1 MKKNNLSL
9 DFSLE
14 NRLYHNTF
22 KKILKIILIYLIFKL
37 ILAVFF
43 MYNVY
48 IFKQEFLYGKKLV
61 FEVDGIVYKVDTI
74 EEKKEIID
82 LITDFSNKSE
92 RIYFAP
98 YKCLPRVEIYTDSYY
113 VNAYECYDY
122 YFSFSGFRLINYSVG
137 GRYLKEES
145 LNKLFEKYG
154 KKDFYSLEGDFT
166 NISDVYKQIREN
178 YRSFDVNSYIEDKE
192 DVDGKTV
199 YHLYKN
205 YKGAKILDGYEIVIK
220 DNRFKVTKVEN
231 KKFDIKVDDALSK
244 FGIDRY
250 LKYREDKTGEKL
262 KVIKTEFIHQ
272 DDKFYNRYEV
282 EVSFDEKKSRIFLY
296 EEKYVGK

>member
-14 NRLYHNTF
+14 NRIYCKTF
-22 KKILKIILIYLIFKL
+22 KKIIKIILIYLIFKL
-37 ILAVFF
+37 ILSLYF
-43 MYNVY
+43 MFNVY
-48 IFKQEFLYGKKLV
+48 MFKQEFLYGKKLE
-61 FEVDGIVYKVDTI
+61 FIVDEIGYKIDTL
-74 EEKKEIID
+74 EEKKEIIN
-82 LITDFSNKSE
+82 LITDFSNKSLKVN
-92 RIYFAP
+92 ILS
-98 YKCLPRVEIYTDSYY
+98 YKCLPRVEIFTDSYY

-122 YFSFSGFRLINYSVG
+122 YFKFMLRDFSVG
-137 GRYLKEES
+137 GRFLKEES

-154 KKDFYSLEGDFT
+154 KKDFYGLEGDFT

-178 YRSFDVNSYIEDKE
+178 NRSFDVNSYIEEKE
-192 DVDGKTV
+192 DIDGKII
-199 YHLYKN
+199 YHLYKK
-205 YKGAKILDGYEIVIK
+205 YKGAKLLDGYEIVVK
-220 DNRFKVTKVEN
+220 DNKFKVTKVEY

-272 DDKFYNRYEV
+272 DGKFYNRYEI
-282 EVSFDEKKSRIFLY
+282 ELTFDGKKSIIFLY
-296 EEKYVGK
+296 EEKYVEK

>member
-9 DFSLE
+9 DLSLE

-22 KKILKIILIYLIFKL
+22 KKIIKIILLYLIFKL
-37 ILAVFF
+37 ILSLYF
-43 MYNVY
+43 MYNVHM
-48 IFKQEFLYGKKLV
+48 FKQEFLHGKKLV
-61 FEVDGIVYKVDTI
+61 FEVDGIGYDIDTI

-98 YKCLPRVEIYTDSYY
+98 YKCLPRVEISTDSYY
-113 VNAYECYDY
+113 VNAYECYNY
-122 YFSFSGFRLINYSVG
+122 YFRFMLRDFSVG
-137 GRYLKEES
+137 GRYLKEKS

-154 KKDFYSLEGDFT
+154 KKDFFALEGEFS

-178 YRSFDVNSYIEDKE
+178 NRSFDIHSFIEDKE
-192 DVDGKTV
+192 DVDGKTI
-199 YHLYKN
+199 YHLYKI
-205 YKGAKILDGYEIVIK
+205 YKGAKILDGYEIVVK
-220 DNRFKVTKVEN
+220 DNKFKVTKVEN

-272 DDKFYNRYEV
+272 DGKFYNRYEV
-282 EVSFDEKKSRIFLY
+282 EVSFNRKKSRIFLY

>member
-22 KKILKIILIYLIFKL
+22 KKIIKIILIYLIFKL

-98 YKCLPRVEIYTDSYY
+98 YKCLSRVEIYTDSYY
-113 VNAYECYDY
+113 VNAYEYYDY

-178 YRSFDVNSYIEDKE
+178 YRSFDINSYIEDKE
-192 DVDGKTV
+192 DVDGKTI

-205 YKGAKILDGYEIVIK
+205 YKGAKLLDGYEIVVK

-250 LKYREDKTGEKL
+250 LKYRENKTGEKL

-272 DDKFYNRYEV
+272 DDKFYNRYEI
-282 EVSFDEKKSRIFLY
+282 EVSFDGKKSRIFLY

>member
-1 MKKNNLSL
+1 
-9 DFSLE
+9 
-14 NRLYHNTF
+14 
-22 KKILKIILIYLIFKL
+22 
-37 ILAVFF
+37 
-43 MYNVY
+43 MYNVHM
-48 IFKQEFLYGKKLV
+48 FKQEFLYGKKLV
-61 FEVDGIVYKVDTI
+61 FEVDGIVYKIDTI

-122 YFSFSGFRLINYSVG
+122 YFSFSRFRLINYSIG
-137 GRYLKEES
+137 GRYIKEES

-154 KKDFYSLEGDFT
+154 KKDFFALEGEFS

-178 YRSFDVNSYIEDKE
+178 NRSFDINSYIEDKE
-192 DVDGKTV
+192 DVDGKTI
-199 YHLYKN
+199 YHLYEK
-205 YKGAKILDGYEIVIK
+205 YKGAKLLDGYEIVVK
-220 DNRFKVTKVEN
+220 DNKFKVTKVEN
-231 KKFDIKVDDALSK
+231 KKFDIKADNVFSK
-244 FGIDRY
+244 FKIDEY

-272 DDKFYNRYEV
+272 DGKFYNRYEV
-282 EVSFDEKKSRIFLY
+282 EVSFKGKKSIIFLY

>member
-22 KKILKIILIYLIFKL
+22 KKIIKIILIYLIFKL
-37 ILAVFF
+37 ILSLYF
-43 MYNVY
+43 MFNVY
-48 IFKQEFLYGKKLV
+48 MFKQEFLYGKKLE
-61 FEVDGIVYKVDTI
+61 FIVDEIGYKIDTL
-74 EEKKEIID
+74 EEKKEIIN
-82 LITDFSNKSE
+82 LITDFSNKSSKVN
-92 RIYFAP
+92 ILS
-98 YKCLPRVEIYTDSYY
+98 YKCLPRVEIFTDSYY

-122 YFSFSGFRLINYSVG
+122 YFKFMLRDFSVG
-137 GRYLKEES
+137 GRFLKEES
-145 LNKLFEKYG
+145 LNKLFKKYG

-178 YRSFDVNSYIEDKE
+178 YRSFDVNSYIEEKE
-192 DVDGKTV
+192 DIDGKII
-199 YHLYKN
+199 YHLYKK
-205 YKGAKILDGYEIVIK
+205 YKGAKLLDGYEIVVK
-220 DNRFKVTKVEN
+220 DNKFKVTKVEY

-272 DDKFYNRYEV
+272 DGKFYNRYEI
-282 EVSFDEKKSRIFLY
+282 ERTFDGKKSIIFLY
-296 EEKYVGK
+296 EEKYIGK

>member
-1 MKKNNLSL
+1 VRKYVNK
-9 DFSLE
+9 
-14 NRLYHNTF
+14 
-22 KKILKIILIYLIFKL
+22 
-37 ILAVFF
+37 
-43 MYNVY
+43 
-48 IFKQEFLYGKKLV
+48 
-61 FEVDGIVYKVDTI
+61 EV
-74 EEKKEIID
+74 KKEIID

-178 YRSFDVNSYIEDKE
+178 YRSFDINSYIEDKE
-192 DVDGKTV
+192 DIDGKTI
-199 YHLYKN
+199 YHLYKKLYKK
-205 YKGAKILDGYEIVIK
+205 YKGAKLLDGYEIVVK
-220 DNRFKVTKVEN
+220 DTRFKVTKVEN
-231 KKFDIKVDDALSK
+231 KKFDIKADNVFSK

-250 LKYREDKTGEKL
+250 LKYRENKTGEKL

-272 DDKFYNRYEV
+272 DGKFYNRYEV
-282 EVSFDEKKSRIFLY
+282 EVSFDGKKSRIFLY

>member
-1 MKKNNLSL
+1 MKRNNLSL

-37 ILAVFF
+37 ILSLHF
-43 MYNVY
+43 MFNVY
-48 IFKQEFLYGKKLV
+48 MFKQEFLYGKKLE
-61 FEVDGIVYKVDTI
+61 FSVDEIGYKIDTL

-82 LITDFSNKSE
+82 LITDFSNKSSKVN
-92 RIYFAP
+92 ILS
-98 YKCLPRVEIYTDSYY
+98 YKCLPRVEIFTDSYY

-122 YFSFSGFRLINYSVG
+122 YFKFMLRDFSVG
-137 GRYLKEES
+137 GRFLKEES

-154 KKDFYSLEGDFT
+154 KKDFYGLEGDFT

-192 DVDGKTV
+192 NIDGKII
-199 YHLYKN
+199 YHLYEK
-205 YKGAKILDGYEIVIK
+205 YKGAKLLDGYEIVVK
-220 DNRFKVTKVEN
+220 DNKFKVTKVEN

-244 FGIDRY
+244 LGIDRY

-272 DDKFYNRYEV
+272 DYKFYNRYEI
-282 EVSFDEKKSRIFLY
+282 ERTFDGKKSIIFLY
-296 EEKYVGK
+296 EEKYIGK

>member
-1 MKKNNLSL
+1 MKNNNLSL

-22 KKILKIILIYLIFKL
+22 KKIIKIILLYLIFKL

-61 FEVDGIVYKVDTI
+61 FEVDGIGYDIDTI

-98 YKCLPRVEIYTDSYY
+98 YKCLPRIEIYTDSYY

-137 GRYLKEES
+137 GRYIKEES
-145 LNKLFEKYG
+145 LNKLFEKYW
-154 KKDFYSLEGDFT
+154 KKDFFALEGEFS
-166 NISDVYKQIREN
+166 NISDVYKQIRKN
-178 YRSFDVNSYIEDKE
+178 NRSFDINSYIEDKE
-192 DVDGKTV
+192 DVDGKTI
-199 YHLYKN
+199 YHLYEK
-205 YKGAKILDGYEIVIK
+205 YKGAKILDGYEIVVK
-220 DNRFKVTKVEN
+220 DNKFKVTKVAN
-231 KKFDIKVDDALSK
+231 KKFDINADNVFSK
-244 FGIDRY
+244 FKIDEY
-250 LKYREDKTGEKL
+250 LKYRENKTGEKL
-262 KVIKTEFIHQ
+262 KLIKTEFIHQ
-272 DDKFYNRYEV
+272 DGEFYNRYEV
-282 EVSFDEKKSRIFLY
+282 EVSFNGKKSRIFLY

>member
-14 NRLYHNTF
+14 NRIYHKSF
-22 KKILKIILIYLIFKL
+22 KKIIKIILIYLIFKL
-37 ILAVFF
+37 ILSLYF
-43 MYNVY
+43 MYNVHM
-48 IFKQEFLYGKKLV
+48 FKQEFLYGKKLV
-61 FEVDGIVYKVDTI
+61 FMVDEIGYKIDTL

-98 YKCLPRVEIYTDSYY
+98 YKCLPRVEISTDSYY

-122 YFSFSGFRLINYSVG
+122 YFRFMLRDFSVG
-137 GRYLKEES
+137 GRYLKEKS

-154 KKDFYSLEGDFT
+154 KKDFFALEGEFS

-178 YRSFDVNSYIEDKE
+178 NRSFDIHSFIEDKE
-192 DVDGKTV
+192 DVDGKTI
-199 YHLYKN
+199 YHLYKI
-205 YKGAKILDGYEIVIK
+205 YKGAKILDGYEIVVK
-220 DNRFKVTKVEN
+220 DNKFKVTKVEN

-272 DDKFYNRYEV
+272 DGKFYNRYEV
-282 EVSFDEKKSRIFLY
+282 EVSFNGKKSRIFLY

>member
-22 KKILKIILIYLIFKL
+22 KKIIKIILIYLIFKL

-178 YRSFDVNSYIEDKE
+178 YRSFDINSYIEDKE
-192 DVDGKTV
+192 DVDGKTI

-205 YKGAKILDGYEIVIK
+205 YKGAKLLDGYEIVVK

-250 LKYREDKTGEKL
+250 LKYRENKTGEKL

-272 DDKFYNRYEV
+272 DDKFYNRYEI
-282 EVSFDEKKSRIFLY
+282 EVSFDGKKSRIFLY

>member
-14 NRLYHNTF
+14 NRIYCKTF
-22 KKILKIILIYLIFKL
+22 KKIIKIILIYLIFKL
-37 ILAVFF
+37 ILSLYF
-43 MYNVY
+43 MFNVY
-48 IFKQEFLYGKKLV
+48 MFKQEFLYGKKLE
-61 FEVDGIVYKVDTI
+61 FIVDEIGYKIDTL
-74 EEKKEIID
+74 EEKKEIIN
-82 LITDFSNKSE
+82 LITDFSNKSSKVN
-92 RIYFAP
+92 ILS
-98 YKCLPRVEIYTDSYY
+98 YKCLPRVEIFTDSYY

-122 YFSFSGFRLINYSVG
+122 YFKFMLRDFSVG
-137 GRYLKEES
+137 GRFLKEES

-154 KKDFYSLEGDFT
+154 KKDFYGLEGDFT

-192 DVDGKTV
+192 NIDGKII
-199 YHLYKN
+199 YHLYEK
-205 YKGAKILDGYEIVIK
+205 YKGAKLLDGYEIVVK
-220 DNRFKVTKVEN
+220 DNKFKVTKVEN

-244 FGIDRY
+244 LGIDRY

-272 DDKFYNRYEV
+272 DYKFYNRYEI
-282 EVSFDEKKSRIFLY
+282 ERTFDGKKSIIFLY

>member
-14 NRLYHNTF
+14 NRIYRKTF

-37 ILAVFF
+37 ILSLYF
-43 MYNVY
+43 MFNVY
-48 IFKQEFLYGKKLV
+48 MFKQEFLYGKKLE
-61 FEVDGIVYKVDTI
+61 FIVDEIGYKIDTL
-74 EEKKEIID
+74 EEKKEIIN
-82 LITDFSNKSE
+82 LITDFSNKSSKVN
-92 RIYFAP
+92 ILS
-98 YKCLPRVEIYTDSYY
+98 YKCLPRVEIFTDSYY

-122 YFSFSGFRLINYSVG
+122 YFRFMLKDFSVG
-137 GRYLKEES
+137 GRFLKEES

-154 KKDFYSLEGDFT
+154 KKDFYGLEGDFT

-192 DVDGKTV
+192 NIDGKII
-199 YHLYKN
+199 YHLYEK
-205 YKGAKILDGYEIVIK
+205 YKGAKLLDGYEIVVK
-220 DNRFKVTKVEN
+220 DNKFKVTKVEN
-231 KKFDIKVDDALSK
+231 KKFDIKVDDDISK
-244 FGIDRY
+244 FGIDGY

-272 DDKFYNRYEV
+272 DYKFYNRYEI
-282 EVSFDEKKSRIFLY
+282 ERTFDGKKSIIFLY

>member
-37 ILAVFF
+37 ILSLHF
-43 MYNVY
+43 MFNVY
-48 IFKQEFLYGKKLV
+48 MFKQEFLYGKKLE
-61 FEVDGIVYKVDTI
+61 FSVDEIGYKIDTL

-82 LITDFSNKSE
+82 LITDFSNKSSKVN
-92 RIYFAP
+92 ILS

-113 VNAYECYDY
+113 INAYECYDY
-122 YFSFSGFRLINYSVG
+122 YFKFMLRDFSVG
-137 GRYLKEES
+137 GRFLKEES

-154 KKDFYSLEGDFT
+154 KKDFYGLEGDFT
-166 NISDVYKQIREN
+166 NITDVYKQIREN

-192 DVDGKTV
+192 DIDGKII
-199 YHLYKN
+199 YHLYEK
-205 YKGAKILDGYEIVIK
+205 YKGAKLLDGYEIVVK
-220 DNRFKVTKVEN
+220 DNKFKVTKVEN

-272 DDKFYNRYEV
+272 DGKFYNRYEI
-282 EVSFDEKKSRIFLY
+282 ELTFDGKKSIIFLY
-296 EEKYVGK
+296 EEKYVEK

>member
-14 NRLYHNTF
+14 NRIYHKSF
-22 KKILKIILIYLIFKL
+22 KKIIKIILIYLIFKL
-37 ILAVFF
+37 ILSLYF
-43 MYNVY
+43 MYNVHM
-48 IFKQEFLYGKKLV
+48 FKQEFLYGKKLV
-61 FEVDGIVYKVDTI
+61 FMVDEIGYKIDTL

-98 YKCLPRVEIYTDSYY
+98 YKCLPRVEISTDSYY
-113 VNAYECYDY
+113 VNAYKCYDY
-122 YFSFSGFRLINYSVG
+122 YFRFMLRDFSVG
-137 GRYLKEES
+137 GRYLKEKS

-154 KKDFYSLEGDFT
+154 KKDFFALEGEFS

-178 YRSFDVNSYIEDKE
+178 NRSFDINSYIEDKE
-192 DVDGKTV
+192 EVDGKTI
-199 YHLYKN
+199 YHLYKK
-205 YKGAKILDGYEIVIK
+205 YKGAKLLDGYEIVVK
-220 DNRFKVTKVEN
+220 DNKFKVTKVEN
-231 KKFDIKVDDALSK
+231 KKFDIKADNVFSK
-244 FGIDRY
+244 FKIDEY

-272 DDKFYNRYEV
+272 DGKFYNRYEV
-282 EVSFDEKKSRIFLY
+282 EVSFKGKKSIIFLY

>member
-14 NRLYHNTF
+14 NRLYHNTL
-22 KKILKIILIYLIFKL
+22 KKIIKIILIYLIFKL
-37 ILAVFF
+37 ILSLYF
-43 MYNVY
+43 MFNVY
-48 IFKQEFLYGKKLV
+48 MFKQEFLYGKKLE
-61 FEVDGIVYKVDTI
+61 FIVDEIGYKIDTL

-82 LITDFSNKSE
+82 LITDFSNKSSKVN
-92 RIYFAP
+92 ILS
-98 YKCLPRVEIYTDSYY
+98 YKCLPRVEIFTNSYY
-113 VNAYECYDY
+113 INAYECYDY
-122 YFSFSGFRLINYSVG
+122 YFKFMLRDFSVG
-137 GRYLKEES
+137 GRFLKEES
-145 LNKLFEKYG
+145 LNKLFKKYG

-178 YRSFDVNSYIEDKE
+178 YRSFDVNSYIEEKE
-192 DVDGKTV
+192 DIDGKII
-199 YHLYKN
+199 YHLYKK
-205 YKGAKILDGYEIVIK
+205 YKGAKLLDGYEIVVK
-220 DNRFKVTKVEN
+220 DNKFKVTKVEY

-272 DDKFYNRYEV
+272 DGKFYNRYEI
-282 EVSFDEKKSRIFLY
+282 ELTFDGKKSIIFLY
-296 EEKYVGK
+296 EEKYVEK

>member
-14 NRLYHNTF
+14 NRIYRKTF
-22 KKILKIILIYLIFKL
+22 KKIIKIILIYLIFKL
-37 ILAVFF
+37 ILSLYF
-43 MYNVY
+43 MFNVY
-48 IFKQEFLYGKKLV
+48 MFKQEFLYGKKLE
-61 FEVDGIVYKVDTI
+61 FIVDEIGYKIDTL

-82 LITDFSNKSE
+82 LITDFSNKSSKVN
-92 RIYFAP
+92 ILS
-98 YKCLPRVEIYTDSYY
+98 YKCLPRVEIFTDSYY

-122 YFSFSGFRLINYSVG
+122 YFKFMLRDFSVG
-137 GRYLKEES
+137 GRFLKEES

-154 KKDFYSLEGDFT
+154 KKDFYGLEGDFT

-192 DVDGKTV
+192 NIDGKII
-199 YHLYKN
+199 YHLYEK
-205 YKGAKILDGYEIVIK
+205 YKGAKLLDGYEIVVK
-220 DNRFKVTKVEN
+220 DNKFKVTKVEN
-231 KKFDIKVDDALSK
+231 KKFDIKVDDDISK
-244 FGIDRY
+244 FGIDGY

-272 DDKFYNRYEV
+272 DYKFYNRYEI
-282 EVSFDEKKSRIFLY
+282 ERTFDGKKSIIFLY

>member
-9 DFSLE
+9 DLSLE

-22 KKILKIILIYLIFKL
+22 KKIIKIILLYLIFKM

-61 FEVDGIVYKVDTI
+61 FEVDGIVYKIDTI

-98 YKCLPRVEIYTDSYY
+98 YKCLPRIEIYTDSYY

-154 KKDFYSLEGDFT
+154 KKDFYGLEGDFT

-178 YRSFDVNSYIEDKE
+178 YRSFDINSYIEDKE
-192 DVDGKTV
+192 DVDGKTI

-205 YKGAKILDGYEIVIK
+205 YKGAKLLDGYEIVVK

-250 LKYREDKTGEKL
+250 LKYRENKTGEKL

-272 DDKFYNRYEV
+272 DDKFYNRYEI
-282 EVSFDEKKSRIFLY
+282 EVSFDGKKSRIFLY

>member
-1 MKKNNLSL
+1 MKKNDLSL

-14 NRLYHNTF
+14 NRIYHKSF
-22 KKILKIILIYLIFKL
+22 KKIIKIILIYLIFKL
-37 ILAVFF
+37 ILSLYF
-43 MYNVY
+43 MYNVH

-61 FEVDGIVYKVDTI
+61 FIVDGIGYDIDTI

-98 YKCLPRVEIYTDSYY
+98 YKCLPRVEISTDSYY
-113 VNAYECYDY
+113 VNAYECYNY
-122 YFSFSGFRLINYSVG
+122 YFRFMLRDFSVG
-137 GRYLKEES
+137 GRYLKEKS

-154 KKDFYSLEGDFT
+154 KKDFFALEGEFT

-178 YRSFDVNSYIEDKE
+178 NRSFDINSFIEDKE
-192 DVDGKTV
+192 DVDGKTI
-199 YHLYKN
+199 YHLYKK
-205 YKGAKILDGYEIVIK
+205 YKGAKLLDGYEIVVK

-231 KKFDIKVDDALSK
+231 KKFYIKVDDALSK

-250 LKYREDKTGEKL
+250 LKYRENKTGEKL
-262 KVIKTEFIHQ
+262 KLIKTEFIYQ
-272 DDKFYNRYEV
+272 DGIFYNFHEIEV
-282 EVSFDEKKSRIFLY
+282 TFGGKKSRIFFY
-296 EEKYVGK
+296 EEKYKEK

>member
-1 MKKNNLSL
+1 MKKNDLSL
-9 DFSLE
+9 DLSLE

-22 KKILKIILIYLIFKL
+22 KKIIKIILIYLIFKL

-61 FEVDGIVYKVDTI
+61 FEVDGIGYDIDTI

-192 DVDGKTV
+192 DIDGKTI
-199 YHLYKN
+199 YHLYKK
-205 YKGAKILDGYEIVIK
+205 YKGAKLLDGYEIVVK

-272 DDKFYNRYEV
+272 DGKFYNRYEI
-282 EVSFDEKKSRIFLY
+282 EVIFDVKKSIIFLY
-296 EEKYVGK
+296 EEKYVEK

>member
-14 NRLYHNTF
+14 NRIYCKTF
-22 KKILKIILIYLIFKL
+22 KKIIKIILIYLIFKL
-37 ILAVFF
+37 ILSLYF
-43 MYNVY
+43 MFNVY
-48 IFKQEFLYGKKLV
+48 MFKQEFLYGKKLE
-61 FEVDGIVYKVDTI
+61 FIVDEIGYKIDTL

-82 LITDFSNKSE
+82 LITDFSNKSSKVN
-92 RIYFAP
+92 ILS
-98 YKCLPRVEIYTDSYY
+98 YKCLPRVEIFTNSYY
-113 VNAYECYDY
+113 INAYECYDY
-122 YFSFSGFRLINYSVG
+122 YFKFMLRDFSVG
-137 GRYLKEES
+137 GRFLKEES
-145 LNKLFEKYG
+145 LNKLFKKYG

-178 YRSFDVNSYIEDKE
+178 YRSFDVNSYIEEKE
-192 DVDGKTV
+192 DIDGKII
-199 YHLYKN
+199 YHLYKK
-205 YKGAKILDGYEIVIK
+205 YKGAKLLDGYEIVVK
-220 DNRFKVTKVEN
+220 DNKFKVTKVEY

-272 DDKFYNRYEV
+272 DGKFYNRYEI
-282 EVSFDEKKSRIFLY
+282 ELTFDGKKSIIFLY
-296 EEKYVGK
+296 EEKYVEK

>member
-14 NRLYHNTF
+14 NRIYHKSF
-22 KKILKIILIYLIFKL
+22 KKIIKIILIYLIFKL
-37 ILAVFF
+37 ILSLYF
-43 MYNVY
+43 MYNVHM
-48 IFKQEFLYGKKLV
+48 FKQEFLYGKKLV
-61 FEVDGIVYKVDTI
+61 FMVDEIGYDIDTI

-122 YFSFSGFRLINYSVG
+122 YFRFMLKDFSVG

-154 KKDFYSLEGDFT
+154 KKDFFALEGEFS

-178 YRSFDVNSYIEDKE
+178 NRSFDINSYIEDKE
-192 DVDGKTV
+192 DVDGKTI
-199 YHLYKN
+199 YHLYKK
-205 YKGAKILDGYEIVIK
+205 YKGAKLLDGYEIVVK

-231 KKFDIKVDDALSK
+231 KKFDINADNVFSK
-244 FGIDRY
+244 FKIDEY
-250 LKYREDKTGEKL
+250 LKYRENKTGEKL
-262 KVIKTEFIHQ
+262 KLIKTEFIHQ
-272 DDKFYNRYEV
+272 DGKFYNRYEV
-282 EVSFDEKKSRIFLY
+282 EVSFDGKKSIIFLY

>member
-22 KKILKIILIYLIFKL
+22 KKIIKIILIYLIFKL
-37 ILAVFF
+37 ILSLYF
-43 MYNVY
+43 MYNVHML
-48 IFKQEFLYGKKLV
+48 KQEFLHGKKLV
-61 FEVDGIVYKVDTI
+61 FEVDGIGYDIDTI

-98 YKCLPRVEIYTDSYY
+98 YKCLPRVEISTDSYY
-113 VNAYECYDY
+113 VNAYKCYDY
-122 YFSFSGFRLINYSVG
+122 YFRFMLRDFSVG

-154 KKDFYSLEGDFT
+154 KKDFFALEGEFS

-178 YRSFDVNSYIEDKE
+178 NRSFDINSYIEDKE
-192 DVDGKTV
+192 DVDGKTI
-199 YHLYKN
+199 YHLYKK
-205 YKGAKILDGYEIVIK
+205 YKGAKTLDGYEIIVK
-220 DNRFKVTKVEN
+220 DNKFKVTKVEN

-250 LKYREDKTGEKL
+250 LEYRKDKTVEKL

-272 DDKFYNRYEV
+272 DGKFYNRYEI
-282 EVSFDEKKSRIFLY
+282 EITFDGKKSIIFQYGEKY
-296 EEKYVGK
+296 EEK

>member
-1 MKKNNLSL
+1 MK
-9 DFSLE
+9 
-14 NRLYHNTF
+14 
-22 KKILKIILIYLIFKL
+22 
-37 ILAVFF
+37 
-43 MYNVY
+43 
-48 IFKQEFLYGKKLV
+48 EF
-61 FEVDGIVYKVDTI
+61 
-74 EEKKEIID
+74 ID

-178 YRSFDVNSYIEDKE
+178 YRSFDINSYIEDKE
-192 DVDGKTV
+192 DVDGKTI

-205 YKGAKILDGYEIVIK
+205 YKGAKLLDGYEIVVK

-250 LKYREDKTGEKL
+250 LKYRENKTGEKL

-272 DDKFYNRYEV
+272 DDKFYNRYEI
-282 EVSFDEKKSRIFLY
+282 EVSFDGKKSRIFLY